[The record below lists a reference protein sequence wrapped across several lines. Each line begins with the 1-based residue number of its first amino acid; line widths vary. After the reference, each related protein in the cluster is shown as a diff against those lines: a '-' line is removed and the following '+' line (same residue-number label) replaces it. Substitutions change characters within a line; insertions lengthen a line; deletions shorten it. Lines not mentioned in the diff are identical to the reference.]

1 MKCRNVGPLLEAF
14 PRCSG
19 EQPHSQAH
27 PQLAD
32 KLCPVTVIAHASSGP
47 GETAV
52 PVTALKALDTPEGFH
67 RCHYKLLVYTGYR
80 NNYLTYLQWSLEN
93 KMKSLVFKT
102 VSMTDPS

>member
-1 MKCRNVGPLLEAF
+1 LLEAF

-47 GETAV
+47 GKTAV
-52 PVTALKALDTPEGFH
+52 IRPPQS
-67 RCHYKLLVYTGYR
+67 LLLR
-80 NNYLTYLQWSLEN
+80 S
-93 KMKSLVFKT
+93 KHSILVK
-102 VSMTDPS
+102 VSIDATINFSFTQAIEITT